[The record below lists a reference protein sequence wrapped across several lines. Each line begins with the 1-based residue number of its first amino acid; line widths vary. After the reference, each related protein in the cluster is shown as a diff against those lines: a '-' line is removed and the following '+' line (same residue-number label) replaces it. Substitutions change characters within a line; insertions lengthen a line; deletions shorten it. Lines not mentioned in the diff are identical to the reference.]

1 MKVGDLVKFK
11 SNVIGLESLRGIV
24 VSADTFSAEVYW
36 YKEAYHGSVTH
47 KNRVISELQ
56 EFLEVIDESR

>member
-47 KNRVISELQ
+47 KKKIISELQ